1 MIRRCPNGATYVIED
16 NIPARVTTRGT
27 ETSKYPEEEKT
38 ISDSASS
45 GERTRNSPNLNAIVL
60 RGCRAGKKEDILSGM
75 CLENATRQGESPVHV
90 RILTGP
96 VP

>member
-1 MIRRCPNGATYVIED
+1 MGQPYWSKTSSRKT
-16 NIPARVTTRGT
+16 TTRGT

-45 GERTRNSPNLNAIVL
+45 GERTRISPNLNAIVL
-60 RGCRAGKKEDILSGM
+60 GGCRAGGKINISSGM
-75 CLENATRQGESPVHV
+75 CLENATKQGESPVHV
-90 RILTGP
+90 QIFIGP